1 MKYSELAS
9 INVNE
14 HVEKKN
20 NLSYLSWSWAVD
32 TLLRHDE
39 NASWSYG
46 EPTYFKDGTMMIYCT
61 VSAFG
66 RSRTAQLPVMDFRNK
81 SISEPDAVQVNVTM
95 QRVLAK
101 AIALHG
107 LGLYI
112 YAGEDLP
119 IEIKEEEVKPVN
131 KPVDKAVDKAV
142 DKPVVKLEPILLDP
156 EPVAREIVVPESKG
170 EAEAVDWIVSFVDEF
185 ILGIDSVTLLR
196 DFWKINKSTLS
207 RVERFSKPMY
217 KAMEDNFKTHAKK
230 ISENK

>member
-1 MKYSELAS
+1 MKYSDLAA

-46 EPTYFKDGTMMIYCT
+46 EPTTFKDGTQMYFCT
-61 VSAFG
+61 VNAFG
-66 RSRTAQLPVMDFRNK
+66 RSRTAQLPVMDYKNK
-81 SISEPDAVQVNVTM
+81 SISQPDAVQVNVTM

-119 IEIKEEEVKPVN
+119 TESEFKHVD
-131 KPVDKAVDKAV
+131 KPVDK
-142 DKPVVKLEPILLDP
+142 
-156 EPVAREIVVPESKG
+156 PVADLTPVDVPVPPREIVAPDG
-170 EAEAVDWIVSFVDEF
+170 QDEAATVDWIVSFVDEWVAS
-185 ILGIDSVTLLR
+185 IADITELR
-196 DFWKINKSTLS
+196 DFWKVNKSVLS
-207 RVERFSKPMY
+207 RVEKFSKPVY
-217 KAMEDNFKTHAKK
+217 KAMEDNFKARAVQLKEAK
-230 ISENK
+230 